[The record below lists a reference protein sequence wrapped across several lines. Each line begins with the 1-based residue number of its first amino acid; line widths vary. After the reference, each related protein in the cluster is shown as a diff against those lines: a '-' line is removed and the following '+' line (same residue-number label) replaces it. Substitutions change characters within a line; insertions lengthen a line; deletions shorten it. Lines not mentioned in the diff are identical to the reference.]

1 MNSYDR
7 GAHNFHFRKPVETDS
22 QEKQSSTVKST
33 GRNQFSMKVV
43 PDI

>member
-1 MNSYDR
+1 MDKSK
-7 GAHNFHFRKPVETDS
+7 HNFHFRKPVETDS